1 MPLRGRVDVI
11 REYEE
16 KIGQFEVLLQ
26 RITSDLTSNVALE
39 KMAPSDVWRRSERDI
54 TSLRDL
60 TKQLRDLML
69 LLKPE
74 VTPTIKRQVD
84 ALLECLRVFK
94 ETLKK
99 HGLKGDSKAALEEL
113 RRASVEGANL
123 LNLAKKIQ
131 DNPSKSL
138 STILRLKE
146 VYDAKEYL
154 SAVSIPE
161 ASFIRFENLKRAI
174 RNLNLSILN
183 VEQTLKDLKNGLDAV
198 SDELSK
204 FQPASNEKN
213 EE

>member
-1 MPLRGRVDVI
+1 VI
-11 REYEE
+11 QEYEE

-26 RITSDLTSNVALE
+26 RITTDLTSNVVLE
-39 KMAPSDVWRRSERDI
+39 KMTPTDVWRRSERDI
-54 TSLRDL
+54 TSLRDI
-60 TKQLRDLML
+60 TGQLMDLML

-74 VTPTIKRQVD
+74 VAPTIRRRVD
-84 ALLECLRVFK
+84 ALLEHLRAF
-94 ETLKK
+94 EEALKK
-99 HGLKGDSKAALEEL
+99 RGSEEDSKVALEEL
-113 RRASVEGANL
+113 RKASIEGANL
-123 LNLAKKIQ
+123 LELAKKIRE
-131 DNPSKSL
+131 NPSKSL

-161 ASFIRFENLKRAI
+161 ASFVRFENLKRAI

-183 VEQTLKDLKNGLDAV
+183 VEQALNDLKNILDTV

-204 FQPASNEKN
+204 FQPASEEKS

>member
-1 MPLRGRVDVI
+1 MI
-11 REYEE
+11 QEYEE

-26 RITSDLTSNVALE
+26 RITTDLTSNVVLE
-39 KMAPSDVWRRSERDI
+39 KMTPTDVWRRSERDI
-54 TSLRDL
+54 TSLRDI
-60 TKQLRDLML
+60 TGQLMDLML

-74 VTPTIKRQVD
+74 VAPTIRRRVD
-84 ALLECLRVFK
+84 ALLEHLRAF
-94 ETLKK
+94 EEILKK
-99 HGLKGDSKAALEEL
+99 QGSEEDSKVALEEL
-113 RRASVEGANL
+113 RKASIEGANL
-123 LNLAKKIQ
+123 LELAKKIRE
-131 DNPSKSL
+131 NPSKSL

-161 ASFIRFENLKRAI
+161 ASFVRFENLKRAI

-183 VEQTLKDLKNGLDAV
+183 VEQALKDLKSILDTV

-204 FQPASNEKN
+204 FQPASEEKS

>member
-1 MPLRGRVDVI
+1 VI
-11 REYEE
+11 QEYEE

-26 RITSDLTSNVALE
+26 RITTDLTSNVVLE
-39 KMAPSDVWRRSERDI
+39 KMTPTDVWRRSERDI
-54 TSLRDL
+54 TSLRDI
-60 TKQLRDLML
+60 TGQLMDLML

-74 VTPTIKRQVD
+74 VAPTIRRRVD
-84 ALLECLRVFK
+84 ALLEHLRAF
-94 ETLKK
+94 EEALKK
-99 HGLKGDSKAALEEL
+99 QGSEEDSKVALEEL
-113 RRASVEGANL
+113 RKASVEGTNL
-123 LNLAKKIQ
+123 LELAKKIRE
-131 DNPSKSL
+131 NPSKSL

-161 ASFIRFENLKRAI
+161 ASFVRFENLKRAI

-183 VEQTLKDLKNGLDAV
+183 VEQALKDLKSILDAV

-204 FQPASNEKN
+204 FQPASEEKS

>member
-1 MPLRGRVDVI
+1 MI
-11 REYEE
+11 QEYEE

-26 RITSDLTSNVALE
+26 RITTDLTSNVVLE
-39 KMAPSDVWRRSERDI
+39 KMTPTDVWRRSERDI
-54 TSLRDL
+54 TSLRDI
-60 TKQLRDLML
+60 TGQLMDLML

-74 VTPTIKRQVD
+74 VAPTIRRRVD
-84 ALLECLRVFK
+84 ALLEHLRAF
-94 ETLKK
+94 EEALKK
-99 HGLKGDSKAALEEL
+99 QGSEEDSKVALEEL
-113 RRASVEGANL
+113 RKASVEGTNL
-123 LNLAKKIQ
+123 LELAKKIRE
-131 DNPSKSL
+131 NPSKSL

-161 ASFIRFENLKRAI
+161 ASFVRFENLKRAI

-183 VEQTLKDLKNGLDAV
+183 VEQALKDLKSILDAV

-204 FQPASNEKN
+204 FQPASEEKS

>member
-1 MPLRGRVDVI
+1 VNVI
-11 REYEE
+11 QEYEE

-26 RITSDLTSNVALE
+26 RITTDLTSNVVLE
-39 KMAPSDVWRRSERDI
+39 KMTPTDVWRRSERDI
-54 TSLRDL
+54 TSLRDI
-60 TKQLRDLML
+60 TGQLMDLML

-74 VTPTIKRQVD
+74 VAPTIRRRVD
-84 ALLECLRVFK
+84 ALLEHLRAF
-94 ETLKK
+94 EEALKK
-99 HGLKGDSKAALEEL
+99 RGSEEDSKVALEEL
-113 RRASVEGANL
+113 RKASIEGANL
-123 LNLAKKIQ
+123 LELAKKIRE
-131 DNPSKSL
+131 NPSKSL

-161 ASFIRFENLKRAI
+161 ASFVRFENLKRAI

-183 VEQTLKDLKNGLDAV
+183 VEQALNDLKNILDTV

-204 FQPASNEKN
+204 FQPASEEKS

>member
-1 MPLRGRVDVI
+1 MI
-11 REYEE
+11 QEYEE

-26 RITSDLTSNVALE
+26 RITTDLTSNVVLE
-39 KMAPSDVWRRSERDI
+39 KMTPTDVWRRSERDI
-54 TSLRDL
+54 TSLRDI
-60 TKQLRDLML
+60 TGQLMDLML

-74 VTPTIKRQVD
+74 VAPTIRRRVD
-84 ALLECLRVFK
+84 ALLEHLRAF
-94 ETLKK
+94 EEALKK
-99 HGLKGDSKAALEEL
+99 RGSEEDSKVALEEL
-113 RRASVEGANL
+113 RKASIEGANL
-123 LNLAKKIQ
+123 LELAKKIRE
-131 DNPSKSL
+131 NPSKSL

-161 ASFIRFENLKRAI
+161 ASFVRFENLKRAI

-183 VEQTLKDLKNGLDAV
+183 VEQALNDLKNILDTV

-204 FQPASNEKN
+204 FQPASEEKS

>member
-1 MPLRGRVDVI
+1 MI
-11 REYEE
+11 QEYEE

-26 RITSDLTSNVALE
+26 RITTDLTSNVVLE
-39 KMAPSDVWRRSERDI
+39 KMTPTDVWRRSERDI
-54 TSLRDL
+54 TSLRDI
-60 TKQLRDLML
+60 TGQLMDLML

-74 VTPTIKRQVD
+74 VAPTIRRRVD
-84 ALLECLRVFK
+84 ALLEHLRAF
-94 ETLKK
+94 EEALKK
-99 HGLKGDSKAALEEL
+99 RGSEEDSKVALEEL
-113 RRASVEGANL
+113 RKASIEGANL
-123 LNLAKKIQ
+123 LELAKKIRE
-131 DNPSKSL
+131 NPSKSL

-161 ASFIRFENLKRAI
+161 ASFVRFENLKRAI

-183 VEQTLKDLKNGLDAV
+183 VEQALKDLKSILDTV

-204 FQPASNEKN
+204 FQPASEEKS

>member
-1 MPLRGRVDVI
+1 MI
-11 REYEE
+11 QEYEE

-26 RITSDLTSNVALE
+26 RITTDLTSNVVLE
-39 KMAPSDVWRRSERDI
+39 KMTPTDVWRRSERDI

-60 TKQLRDLML
+60 TRQLRDLML

-74 VTPTIKRQVD
+74 VAPTIRRQVD
-84 ALLECLRVFK
+84 ALLEHLKAFE
-94 ETLKK
+94 ETLEKQ
-99 HGLKGDSKAALEEL
+99 GSEGDSKAALEEL
-113 RRASVEGANL
+113 RKASIEGANL
-123 LNLAKKIQ
+123 LELAKKIRE
-131 DNPSKSL
+131 NPSKSL

-174 RNLNLSILN
+174 KNLNLSILN
-183 VEQTLKDLKNGLDAV
+183 IEQALKDLKNSLDAV

-204 FQPASNEKN
+204 FQPISEEKS
-213 EE
+213 EG